1 MATSCHPRIAS
12 QIFAVL
18 SLVIPSALAAQDV
31 PGLPVVTNFRIT
43 VPQPQFRAGRATFGS
58 SVTPGATENP
68 LE

>member
-43 VPQPQFRAGRATFGS
+43 VPQPQFRAG
-58 SVTPGATENP
+58 
-68 LE
+68 